1 MSTGMILVLVAAAVF
16 VYAVLVYNKLV
27 SLKNRFKNAFS
38 QIDVQLKRRY
48 ELIPNLVEVARGY
61 MDHENETLTQ
71 VTQARNT
78 ASSCASEAAAAPDN
92 ASLVNALA
100 GAEKNLAGAMGK
112 FNLVMEAYPDLKAD
126 QNMQDLHTEL
136 TNTDNRVAFSRQAY
150 SDAVMRYNTYREQF
164 PANIIAG
171 ICRFTAGDLFE
182 IEDEAIREPVRVSF
196 SKAA

>member
-1 MSTGMILVLVAAAVF
+1 MSTGMIILLVAGLVF

-48 ELIPNLVEVARGY
+48 ELIPNLVEVAKGY
-61 MDHENETLTQ
+61 MQHENETLTQ
-71 VTQARNT
+71 VTDARNT
-78 ASSCASEAAAAPDN
+78 ASSRASEAAAAPDN

-100 GAEKNLAGAMGK
+100 GAEKQLAGAMGK
-112 FNLVMEAYPDLKAD
+112 FNVVMEAYPDLKAD

-150 SDAVMRYNTYREQF
+150 SDAVMHYNTYREQF
-164 PANIIAG
+164 PANIVAAV
-171 ICRFTAGDLFE
+171 CRFTAGDLFE
-182 IEDEAIREPVRVSF
+182 IEDEEIREPVRVSF

>member
-1 MSTGMILVLVAAAVF
+1 MSSGLILLAVGGALLV
-16 VYAVLVYNKLV
+16 YGVLVYNKLV

-48 ELIPNLVEVARGY
+48 ELIPNLVEVAKGY
-61 MDHENETLTQ
+61 MQHENETLTQ

-78 ASSCASEAAAAPDN
+78 ASSCATEAAASPDN
-92 ASLVNALA
+92 ANLVNALA
-100 GAEKNLAGAMGK
+100 GAEKQLAGAMGK
-112 FNLVMEAYPDLKAD
+112 FNVVMEAYPDLKAD
-126 QNMQDLHTEL
+126 QNMQDLHAEL

-150 SDAVMRYNTYREQF
+150 SDAVMHYNTYREQF

-171 ICRFTAGDLFE
+171 VCRFTAGDLFE
-182 IEDEAIREPVRVSF
+182 IEDEEIREPVRVSF

>member
-1 MSTGMILVLVAAAVF
+1 MSTGMILLLVAAAVF